1 MNLFKG
7 NFTGSGFVGRGLGR
21 ENSLAGMIIV
31 AHIMKWRT
39 LALAGPLKAFTYM
52 LFFTLPSAC
61 GIENRMIFH
70 PTTSLE
76 RTPADVGLHF
86 ENIVFTSRDSV
97 RLHGWLVPHRE
108 AHSTLVWFHGNA
120 GNISHRVEN
129 IKLLHDLV
137 RVNVFIFDYRGY
149 GQSEGRPS
157 EEGTYLD
164 GEAALELIGN
174 KLGDKNRKNIIL
186 FGRSLGAAIATE
198 MATRFDSQ
206 ALILE
211 SPFVSIAEMA
221 RTIMS
226 FLPIG
231 PFLQTKYEVKKK
243 IKKTK
248 IPLLVLHGE
257 RDEIVPIEQGKKVF
271 DAAPEPKKFFTIA
284 GAGHNDTYIVG
295 GENYFRQLKE
305 FIDKTALVAN
315 LPAAQK

>member
-1 MNLFKG
+1 MLALSGLFK
-7 NFTGSGFVGRGLGR
+7 T
-21 ENSLAGMIIV
+21 
-31 AHIMKWRT
+31 
-39 LALAGPLKAFTYM
+39 FTYM

-61 GIENRMIFH
+61 GIENRMIFY
-70 PTTSLE
+70 PAASLE

-86 ENIVFTSRDSV
+86 EDIVFTTRDNL
-97 RLHGWLVPHRE
+97 RLHGWLVPRRD
-108 AHSTLVWFHGNA
+108 ADSTLVWFHGNA

-129 IKLLHDLV
+129 IKLLHELV

-149 GQSEGRPS
+149 GRSEGRPS

-164 GEAALELIGN
+164 GEAALELIGS
-174 KLGDKNRKNIIL
+174 KLGDENRKKIIL
-186 FGRSLGAAIATE
+186 FGRSLGAAVATE

-221 RTIMS
+221 RTILP

-231 PFLQTKYEVKKK
+231 PFLQTKYEVKEK

-248 IPLLVLHGE
+248 VPLLVLHGE
-257 RDEIVPIEQGKKVF
+257 RDEIVPIEQGRKVF
-271 DAAPEPKKFFTIA
+271 DAAPEPKKLFIIA
-284 GAGHNDTYIVG
+284 GAGHNDTYVVG

-305 FIDKTALVAN
+305 FIDQTAVVAN
-315 LPAAQK
+315 R

>member
-1 MNLFKG
+1 M
-7 NFTGSGFVGRGLGR
+7 
-21 ENSLAGMIIV
+21 
-31 AHIMKWRT
+31 
-39 LALAGPLKAFTYM
+39 LALSGLLRTFTYM
-52 LFFTLPSAC
+52 LFLTLANAC

-70 PTTSLE
+70 PAASLE

-86 ENIVFTSRDSV
+86 EDIVFTTRDGV
-97 RLHGWLVPHRE
+97 RLHGWLVPRRD
-108 AHSTLVWFHGNA
+108 ADSTLVWFHGNA

-129 IKLLHDLV
+129 IKLLHELV

-149 GQSEGRPS
+149 GRSHGRPS

-174 KLGDKNRKNIIL
+174 KLGDENRKKIIL
-186 FGRSLGAAIATE
+186 FGRSLGAAVATE

-211 SPFVSIAEMA
+211 SPFVSVAEMA
-221 RTIMS
+221 RTILPL
-226 FLPIG
+226 LPIG
-231 PFLQTKYEVKKK
+231 PFLHTKYDVKEK

-248 IPLLVLHGE
+248 VPLLVLHGE
-257 RDEIVPIEQGKKVF
+257 RDEIVPIEQGREVF

-295 GENYFRQLKE
+295 GENYFRELKE
-305 FIDKTALVAN
+305 FIDQTAVVAN
-315 LPAAQK
+315 RPNR